1 MTTLQT
7 DSGRTSRP
15 FIEAAI
21 VYVAFCGLS
30 ILSRLV
36 PPLFF
41 LVVVGGIV
49 FPLFWGKRTRDW
61 ASLGFTRRKLGRA
74 LLWGVCAGLVA
85 MLYVAWGA
93 KRNPLP
99 EPPLRGLQIAIG
111 IPLAI
116 LILGPFQEFFFRGW
130 LQPRLERALGVWPAL
145 LATSLSFAVWHLL
158 PPFEGSPTSA
168 VRTSSLEGILTT
180 LGMGLVFGY
189 IRQRT
194 DSIVAPWLAHAMM
207 IVALVAV
214 GGMTFVQYTP

>member
-130 LQPRLERALGVWPAL
+130 LQPRLERALGVWPA
-145 LATSLSFAVWHLL
+145 
-158 PPFEGSPTSA
+158 
-168 VRTSSLEGILTT
+168 
-180 LGMGLVFGY
+180 
-189 IRQRT
+189 
-194 DSIVAPWLAHAMM
+194 
-207 IVALVAV
+207 
-214 GGMTFVQYTP
+214 